1 MTMNTLKTIA
11 CAGLLLAGMA
21 ATASAGVVVVGNNQV
36 NGELS
41 AEQVRQLFLGK
52 SRTLPNGTAAV
63 VLDLREGDPL
73 RVTFVEQV
81 LGKTEQQLLGHW
93 AKMIFTGKGQ
103 PPQSVAN
110 SREVLRIVESTPGAV
125 GYIDEKQLTAQVKV
139 LYRMP

>member
-1 MTMNTLKTIA
+1 MKTLKTIA
-11 CAGLLLAGMA
+11 YAGLLLAGMT
-21 ATASAGVVVVGNNQV
+21 ATASAGVVVVGNSTST
-36 NGELS
+36 GELS

-52 SRTLPNGTAAV
+52 ARTLPNGTAAV

-103 PPQSVAN
+103 PPRSVGSA
-110 SREVLRIVESTPGAV
+110 REMLSVVESTPGAI
-125 GYIDEKQLTAQVKV
+125 GYIDEKQVSARVRV
-139 LYRMP
+139 LYRME